1 MIEYRECDIHQKI
14 MTNSRELEILYQ
26 DDHFVAINKPSGL
39 LVHRSPVASREKI
52 FALQMVRDQI
62 GQRVFPVHRLDRPTS
77 GVLLFALSPE
87 TANLTAQLFQAG
99 QIQKKY
105 IAVVRG
111 YIPERGTVDHPL
123 KEIKDRYIKRRA
135 RQKDKPYIK
144 PEIKTYPAVTD
155 FKQLAKI
162 ELPFA
167 VDKYPTSRYSL
178 VELIPKTGRRHQLR
192 RHMKHLSHPIIGDT
206 RYGKDIHNKF
216 FLNQF
221 HCKRLLLA
229 AVEMKFIHP
238 MTGADVVITAAPD
251 GKFDGEFSLI
261 LQQFNWNRIR

>member
-1 MIEYRECDIHQKI
+1 

-62 GQRVFPVHRLDRPTS
+62 GQRLFPVHRLDRPTS
-77 GVLLFALSPE
+77 GVLLLALSPE

-111 YIPERGTVDHPL
+111 YIPKHGTVDHPV

-135 RQKDKPYIK
+135 RQKDEPNIK
-144 PEIKTYPAVTD
+144 PDIKIYPAVTD

-238 MTGADVVITAAPD
+238 MTGTDVVITAAPDRKFDGKYD

>member
-1 MIEYRECDIHQKI
+1 MEYTH
-14 MTNSRELEILYQ
+14 ELEILYK
-26 DDHFVAINKPSGL
+26 DENFVAINKPSGL
-39 LVHRSPVASREKI
+39 LVHRSPIAKREKQ

-77 GVLLFALSPE
+77 GVLLFALCPE

-99 QIQKKY
+99 QIHKKY

-111 YIPERGTVDHPL
+111 YIPEQGTVDHPL
-123 KEIKDRYIKRRA
+123 KEIKDRYIKRQT
-135 RQKDKPYIK
+135 RQKNDPNIK
-144 PEIKTYPAVTD
+144 PDIKTYPAVTNY
-155 FKQLAKI
+155 KQLAKI
-162 ELPFA
+162 ELPFT

-229 AVEMKFIHP
+229 AVEMTFIHP
-238 MTGADVVITAAPD
+238 MTGADVVIKAAPD
-251 GKFDGEFSLI
+251 GEFSSI
-261 LQQFNWNRIR
+261 LQKFNWNKI